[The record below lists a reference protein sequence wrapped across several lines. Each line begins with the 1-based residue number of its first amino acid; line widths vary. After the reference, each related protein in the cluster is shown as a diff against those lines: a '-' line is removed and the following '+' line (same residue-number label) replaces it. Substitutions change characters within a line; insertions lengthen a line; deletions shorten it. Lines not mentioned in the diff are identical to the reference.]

1 MQKPSQPKGSSPRMT
16 TTVFPPHRWDASG
29 ALPTAE
35 FHPLGKKPFTFSLGG
50 LDGCVS
56 VVVISEKGPSN
67 DENFD
72 SQVRLPLVN
81 GGERVAKLAG
91 FAGDAFSS
99 ANNPTAYVIRPYP
112 VDAMVYLMD
121 KYKEMDSM
129 PPKYNE
135 QVRRWNAYM
144 NFMYET
150 MRAYNNAYERRVDQM
165 ISIIQNILLVDVKRI

>member
-1 MQKPSQPKGSSPRMT
+1 MGCFWRTAHRGIPSPRKEA
-16 TTVFPPHRWDASG
+16 VYLFPRWPRR
-29 ALPTAE
+29 LR
-35 FHPLGKKPFTFSLGG
+35 LGG
-50 LDGCVS
+50 GDIREGGLHDSLLGTPR
-56 VVVISEKGPSN
+56 PSN